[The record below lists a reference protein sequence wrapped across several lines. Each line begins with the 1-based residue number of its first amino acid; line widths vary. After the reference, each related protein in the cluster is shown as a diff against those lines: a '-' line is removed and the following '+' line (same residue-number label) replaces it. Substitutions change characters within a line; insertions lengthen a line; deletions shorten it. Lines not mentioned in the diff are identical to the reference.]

1 MNVVVLGGG
10 VSGLAAAHRVIEID
24 PTASVR
30 VIERAPVLGGVLR
43 TERAD
48 GYVIE
53 AGPDSII
60 TDKPWALDLV
70 RRLGMADRV
79 IGTIPEHRGAYVVC
93 RGRLERIPEGFSMM
107 APLEIGAFLRSPI
120 LSWRA
125 KSRAGLDLVLPRGRD
140 PDESLQSFVHRRFGK
155 ELFERLAQPLVG
167 GIYGADPERLSLG
180 ATMPRFVDVENE
192 SRSVA
197 LGLLS
202 KQRSPKAKSSEGA
215 TGARYGLFMNFTT
228 GSQALIDGLT
238 EALRSKVRL
247 DTSTEVTGLE
257 RRGDGWRVLT
267 GGGAIDA
274 DAVILAL
281 PARIAAS
288 LLEPHDVELA
298 GLLRSIAYGSSAT
311 VTMAFER
318 DAVEHPLDAYGYVT
332 PAVEHR
338 TALASTWMSRKW
350 KGRAPQG
357 MELLR
362 VFLGGYA
369 RPEVARWPEE
379 DLVRAA
385 RRELREIIGARGEP
399 KLVRVRRYVD
409 AMPQYEVGH
418 RALVRRIEARAAGL
432 PNLALAGNAY
442 RGVGIPDAIHRGEL
456 AAESIARR

>member
-10 VSGLAAAHRVIEID
+10 VSGLAAAHRAIELE
-24 PTASVR
+24 PSASVR
-30 VIERAPVLGGVLR
+30 VLERAPVLGGALR

-53 AGPDSII
+53 AGPDSIV

-70 RRLGMADRV
+70 RRLGIADRV

-107 APLEIGAFLRSPI
+107 APLELGAFLRSPI

-202 KQRSPKAKSSEGA
+202 KQRNAKAKGGGVAS
-215 TGARYGLFMNFTT
+215 GARYGLFVNFDA
-228 GSQALIDGLT
+228 GSQTLID
-238 EALRSKVRL
+238 ALVARLESKVRL

-257 RRGDGWRVLT
+257 RRGHGWRVLAT
-267 GGGAIDA
+267 GGAIDA
-274 DAVILAL
+274 DAVIVAL
-281 PARIAAS
+281 SARATAA
-288 LLEPHDVELA
+288 LLETQDDELA
-298 GLLRSIAYGSSAT
+298 GLLRSIAYGSAAT

-318 DAVEHPLDAYGYVT
+318 EAVEHPLDAYGYVT
-332 PAVEHR
+332 PVVEHR

-350 KGRAPQG
+350 VGRAPEG
-357 MELLR
+357 MELVR
-362 VFLGGYA
+362 VFLGGHA

-385 RRELREIIGARGEP
+385 RRELREMIGARGEP
-399 KLVRVRRYVD
+399 KLVRVQRYID

-418 RALVRRIEARAAGL
+418 RALVRRIEARAASL

-456 AAESIARR
+456 AAESIAKP